1 MGMRIP
7 DREDT
12 EKSGPEGNNQIRQL
26 IDDGCKAIDK
36 ETYNTI
42 KNEEAENFFKQ
53 ALQHD
58 PKNKRAL
65 NGLGM
70 AQSLQKKWLSAIAT
84 YQKVLDQYSQT
95 AVPSAEIKEYTYA
108 LKGTA
113 YCYLN
118 QGKFSEALVLLN
130 QYTELRPEKPRG
142 WFNKGFVLFS
152 LGEYKESERCF
163 QKFLEIEP
171 IGSKYRLD
179 ALNFLGFIAYNV
191 DDLRKAE
198 TLFNQATSE
207 NPFSFGAQITQK
219 LVQDK
224 KFYFQQ
230 QQELIEKAE
239 TYLTQLLEDFRNG
252 LKIVQYMFIIQ
263 FLAGIGL
270 LVYALFLYSTGKD
283 AVLTYIAG
291 VSGGLIAILS
301 LVFTAP
307 SDLQKNRV
315 DFSQWMIAYFNWIN
329 TVYAVRGAIN
339 QKTANNKEINWQEIQ
354 PLQSYLTQVT
364 KETITTLEQCCEFS
378 KKSNISIP
386 GLNVGG
392 GAEKDA
398 GEEKSTEV
406 KQQGQSQNASVAAK
420 PKDEVSATEEKK
432 S

>member
-1 MGMRIP
+1 MQIP
-7 DREDT
+7 HGDP
-12 EKSGPEGNNQIRQL
+12 EKSGPILNNQIQQL
-26 IDDGCKAIDK
+26 IDDGCKSIDK
-36 ETYNTI
+36 ETYNNK
-42 KNEEAENFFKQ
+42 KNEEAENIFKQ
-53 ALQHD
+53 ALQLD

-70 AQSLQKKWLSAIAT
+70 AQSLQKKWISAIAN
-84 YQKVLDQYSQT
+84 YQKVLDEYPET
-95 AVPSAEIKEYTYA
+95 AMPPVEIKEYTYA
-108 LKGTA
+108 LKGIA

-118 QGKFSEALVLLN
+118 QGKFSEAIKLLN
-130 QYTELRPEKPRG
+130 RYTELRPEKPRG
-142 WFNKGFVLFS
+142 WFNKGFALFS
-152 LGEYKESERCF
+152 LGEYKKSERCF

-171 IGSKYRLD
+171 VGSAHRSD
-179 ALNFLGFIAYNV
+179 ALNFLGFIAYNL
-191 DDLRKAE
+191 DDLKKAE
-198 TLFNQATSE
+198 ALFDQATSE
-207 NPFSFGAQITQK
+207 DPFSFGAQITKK

-224 KFYFQQ
+224 RFYIQQ
-230 QQELIEKAE
+230 QQELIENAE
-239 TYLTQLLEDFRNG
+239 KYLTQLLEDFRSG

-283 AVLTYIAG
+283 VILTYIAG

-354 PLQSYLTQVT
+354 PLQSYLTEVT
-364 KETITTLEQCCEFS
+364 MGTITTLEQCCEFS

-386 GLNVGG
+386 GWNVDS
-392 GAEKDA
+392 GATKDA
-398 GEEKSTEV
+398 GLEKTTQS
-406 KQQGQSQNASVAAK
+406 KQQDQSQNSSAASK
-420 PKDEVSATEEKK
+420 PKNEVSATEEQK
-432 S
+432 